1 MRQIRQSELERL
13 VDVARARY
21 QAEALPVLQNSRT
34 SQPIVV
40 LTIVAILL
48 ILARLRDQLPTV
60 TLPDVPVLVMAP
72 FVLLFALLALRHLN
86 VQIALPALPRIQT
99 EPLMLQLNLHAR
111 RLAAKTRLFADSFVC
126 HKNALAEPAG
136 LLSAY
141 FNASV
146 LIVLTWRE
154 RIQAPRVVEM
164 FVAHLRAYIDMRNIR
179 ELVERIGRWVVLPT
193 PHIDACEFTTLILNL
208 IPLRAA
214 ANEPRAIALRC

>member
-1 MRQIRQSELERL
+1 MRQIGQRELERL

-21 QAEALPVLQNSRT
+21 QTNALPVLQNSRT

-60 TLPDVPVLVMAP
+60 TLPEIPTLVLAP
-72 FVLLFALLALRHLN
+72 FVLVFALLALRHLH
-86 VQIALPALPRIQT
+86 VQIALPALPSIRT
-99 EPLMLQLNLHAR
+99 EPLILQLNQHAR
-111 RLAAKTRLFADSFVC
+111 RLIAQTRLFADSFVC

-141 FNASV
+141 FNATV

-154 RIQAPRVVEM
+154 RIQAPRVIET
-164 FVAHLRAYIDMRNIR
+164 FVSHLRAYIDMRNIR

-193 PHIDACEFTTLILNL
+193 PHIDACEFTTLSLGHV
-208 IPLRAA
+208 PLRAA